1 MSERALVKLV
11 NASKTYWLGGKP
23 VHALKRINLS
33 LKRGEFVVVL
43 GKSGSGKSTLLNLIG
58 CLDKPTSGKV
68 FFEGKD
74 VTKLSEGELAEIRN
88 RKVGFVFQT
97 FNLIP
102 TLNVFENVELP
113 LLLRGV
119 EREKRRK
126 MVKSLLRE
134 VGLLHR
140 LDHKPSQLSGG
151 EQQRVAIARA
161 LVNEPE
167 LILADEPTGNLDAK
181 SGEIV
186 LKLLIRAREK
196 RNATLVIVTHDTSI
210 ANLAEHVI
218 YLYDGRIIKEVRR
231 RRKKRG

>member
-23 VHALKRINLS
+23 VHALKRINLF

-58 CLDKPTSGKV
+58 CLDRPTSGKV

-126 MVKSLLRE
+126 IVKSLLKE

-140 LDHKPSQLSGG
+140 LDHKPSQQVEASSNALLS
-151 EQQRVAIARA
+151 
-161 LVNEPE
+161 LE
-167 LILADEPTGNLDAK
+167 LW
-181 SGEIV
+181 
-186 LKLLIRAREK
+186 
-196 RNATLVIVTHDTSI
+196 
-210 ANLAEHVI
+210 
-218 YLYDGRIIKEVRR
+218 
-231 RRKKRG
+231 